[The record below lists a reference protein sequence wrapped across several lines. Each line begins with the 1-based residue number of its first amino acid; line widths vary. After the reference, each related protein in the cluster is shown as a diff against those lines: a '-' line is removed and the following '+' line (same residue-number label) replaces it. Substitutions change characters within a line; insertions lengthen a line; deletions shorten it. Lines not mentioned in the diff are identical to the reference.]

1 METYIMKKSYQS
13 DLANLKIGEQHLH
26 DRVLAKEKWQ

>member
-13 DLANLKIGEQHLH
+13 DVANLKIGERLH